1 MFESRGWDTRACQD
15 HTMFSNARFDDFE
28 QVFICRDVWCRVSA
42 QGAMRCAEQNLS
54 PALAFPPLLC
64 GAGVLMSCFSECL
77 TVVITETA
85 KNVSLTTVCVSALVQ
100 GVSKGCFIDSVIA
113 Q

>member
-1 MFESRGWDTRACQD
+1 MLEEEEGGARVLFGSAVFPIAC
-15 HTMFSNARFDDFE
+15 FAGFE
-28 QVFICRDVWCRVSA
+28 QVLFAGTPGPVRSPGERYE
-42 QGAMRCAEQNLS
+42 EQNLS
-54 PALAFPPLLC
+54 STFAFPPLLC
-64 GAGVLMSCFSECL
+64 GARVLMCCFSEGL
-77 TVVITETA
+77 TAVITETA

>member
-1 MFESRGWDTRACQD
+1 MGHTRFSEALRFPLPVWMALSRFCL
-15 HTMFSNARFDDFE
+15 
-28 QVFICRDVWCRVSA
+28 QVCLALCDRPGSD
-42 QGAMRCAEQNLS
+42 AMPIRGTKTSDLH
-54 PALAFPPLLC
+54 LLFLLC
-64 GAGVLMSCFSECL
+64 FCGARVLMCCFSEGL
-77 TVVITETA
+77 TAVITETA

>member
-1 MFESRGWDTRACQD
+1 MGHTRFSEVPRFPTALSRFC
-15 HTMFSNARFDDFE
+15 F
-28 QVFICRDVWCRVSA
+28 QVC
-42 QGAMRCAEQNLS
+42 
-54 PALAFPPLLC
+54 PALCDRLGSDEMPTPGTKPQLLHLLFLLLLLRRP
-64 GAGVLMSCFSECL
+64 GFDVFCFSEGL

>member
-1 MFESRGWDTRACQD
+1 MI
-15 HTMFSNARFDDFE
+15 AR
-28 QVFICRDVWCRVSA
+28 
-42 QGAMRCAEQNLS
+42 GAMRYDEQNLS
-54 PALAFPPLLC
+54 STFAFPPLLC
-64 GAGVLMSCFSECL
+64 GARVLMSCFSEGL